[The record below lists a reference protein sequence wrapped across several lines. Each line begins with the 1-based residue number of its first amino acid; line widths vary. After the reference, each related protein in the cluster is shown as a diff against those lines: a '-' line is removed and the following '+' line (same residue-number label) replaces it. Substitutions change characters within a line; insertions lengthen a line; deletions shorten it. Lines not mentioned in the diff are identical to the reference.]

1 LSCSK
6 DTIKKG
12 LLKVHKLTEL
22 DNGFKVI
29 SSRLSDVD
37 SLAIGIWIKAGGR
50 HENKG
55 NQGISHL
62 MEHML
67 FKGTKKR
74 SCQALKRAIESKGG
88 AFNAFTS
95 EENVCYY
102 IKILSG
108 RLSLAAEVLSDMVLN
123 PALKSEDIEKEKRVI
138 FEEIRMYKDLPM
150 QYVHELLDGLIWPN
164 HALGLSLAGTYET
177 VKKITRKELI
187 KQKEKS
193 YVPNNMAAVACG
205 DIKHDD
211 LVRLMQGLFGKE
223 KVVRQKAVEK
233 PSPCSKYSSV
243 RFMHKDT
250 EQTHLC
256 LGVRSISSNHPQRYA
271 LSLLSIILG
280 GNMSSRLFNEIR
292 EKRSL
297 AYEIGT
303 SLKAYNDTG
312 SFFIHAGID
321 NKKLKGAVSV
331 MINELQKVKH
341 SLVTKREVNMAKE
354 YFKSGL
360 LMAMESTMSN
370 MMFFGDQITSTGKIH
385 TKEAILKSVEK
396 VTPSDIKEIAEKIFN
411 GGMKLA
417 VIGPQ
422 TEKEISRVKELL

>member
-1 LSCSK
+1 M
-6 DTIKKG
+6 G
-12 LLKVHKLTEL
+12 EKVHKITKL

-50 HENKG
+50 YENIN

-74 SCQALKRAIESKGG
+74 SCQALKRSIESKGG

-102 IKILSG
+102 VKILSS

-123 PALKSEDIEKEKRVI
+123 PALKPEDIEKEKRVV
-138 FEEIRMYKDLPM
+138 FEEIRMYMDLPM
-150 QYVHELLDGLIWPN
+150 QYVHDLFDSLIWPN
-164 HALGLSLAGTYET
+164 HPLGLPLVGNYKT
-177 VKKITRKELI
+177 VEKITRKDLI
-187 KQKEKS
+187 KQKEQF
-193 YVPNNMAAVACG
+193 YAPNNMVAVACG
-205 DIKHDD
+205 DIGHDV
-211 LVRLMQGLFGKE
+211 LVKLMKGFFDKRRPVSQPDTK
-223 KVVRQKAVEK
+223 K
-233 PSPCSKYSSV
+233 PLSCNRSASV

-256 LGVRSISSNHPQRYA
+256 LGARGISYNHSQRYA

-303 SLKAYNDTG
+303 SLKAYSDTG

-321 NKKLKGAVSV
+321 NKKLYNAVSV
-331 MINELQKVKH
+331 MMDELEKIKKN
-341 SLVTKREVNMAKE
+341 LVTKREFSMAKE

-360 LMAMESTMSN
+360 LMAMENTMSN
-370 MMFFGDQITSTGKIH
+370 MMFFGDQITSTGRIQ
-385 TKEAILKSVEK
+385 TKEAILRAVNK
-396 VTPSDIKEIAEKIFN
+396 VTLADIKRIAEKIFFRHS
-411 GGMKLA
+411 MKLA
-417 VIGPQ
+417 IIGPQ
-422 TEKEISRVKELL
+422 PEKDISKVKQLL